1 MAREHAL
8 MKNGSIVSLGTVVL
22 SYFLSLM
29 SSVASMS
36 SENVKKG
43 IDRDSVMVLVMA
55 FFMPVIFF
63 TLNDVKL

>member
-1 MAREHAL
+1 

>member
-1 MAREHAL
+1 

-63 TLNDVKL
+63 TLHDVKL